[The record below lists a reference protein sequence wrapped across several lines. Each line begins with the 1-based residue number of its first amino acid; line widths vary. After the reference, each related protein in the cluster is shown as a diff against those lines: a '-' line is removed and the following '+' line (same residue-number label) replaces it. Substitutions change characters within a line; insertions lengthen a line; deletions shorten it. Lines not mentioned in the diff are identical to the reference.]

1 MNIQFEEAIFGKET
15 EIEIPKDET
24 CETCHGSG
32 AKPGTQPET
41 CSTCKGAGQI
51 NQAVDTPF
59 GRMMN
64 RRTCS
69 TCHGT
74 GKIIKE
80 NVRLV
85 VEKEKS
91 KT

>member
-1 MNIQFEEAIFGKET
+1 MKRVKHVTVQEQ
-15 EIEIPKDET
+15 
-24 CETCHGSG
+24 S
-32 AKPGTQPET
+32 GTQPET

-80 NVRLV
+80 KCSTCRGEGKVQNARKL
-85 VEKEKS
+85 K
-91 KT
+91 